1 MKEIGITISFL
12 ISGLFGA
19 ILMASKNTETG
30 IRSTILSIFG
40 GMAAANYLTPVMIE
54 LLNLKEAKLQ
64 NGLAFIVGFLGLKL
78 VEVLSNKFLNQ
89 VNQRYAFNLITKVS
103 EEQSFQYVE
112 AENLQDGSIRLLL
125 RKFK

>member
-78 VEVLSNKFLNQ
+78 VEILSNKFLNQ
-89 VNQRYAFNLITKVS
+89 VAPQPEVKTPRKKPIKKPVTKKKV
-103 EEQSFQYVE
+103 V
-112 AENLQDGSIRLLL
+112 
-125 RKFK
+125 